1 MNKMTKKT
9 AFTMAQ
15 EALNT
20 IETEEARMAW
30 DVIQKEI
37 DRLERVALKAKSGET
52 KADKAKA
59 EFRQT
64 VLEFVAD
71 AGAPVRATDVAT
83 ALGVSTQKAAPA
95 LNRLVDEG
103 ALVKMAGEKRTVL
116 FAAPDLPAIE
126 E

>member
-15 EALNT
+15 EALST

-71 AGAPVRATDVAT
+71 ANAPVRATDVAT

-103 ALVKMAGEKRTVL
+103 ALVKVAGEKRTVL
-116 FAAPDLPAIE
+116 FQVATAE
-126 E
+126 

>member
-71 AGAPVRATDVAT
+71 AAEAVRATDVAK
-83 ALGVSTQKAAPA
+83 ALEVSVQKASAA
-95 LNRLVDEG
+95 LNALVEDA
-103 ALVKMAGEKRTVL
+103 ALVKFTEKRVTYFKV
-116 FAAPDLPAIE
+116 ATAE
-126 E
+126 